1 MTVLDYINYLLPTAL
16 TVANDKGFKPCMVFA
31 CLSQG
36 ALETGWCG
44 SDIMVQNNA
53 PFGVKWTGNGK
64 YYTSNTY
71 EYINGVKTLKKAEK
85 FMSYD
90 TLYDGVLDYFN
101 LISSGRYKDTLNC
114 VYVQDV
120 IKVLK
125 QNGYATDITYID
137 KVMGCYDT
145 IVRVLR

>member
-1 MTVLDYINYLLPTAL
+1 MTVLNYINYLLPTAL

-64 YYTSNTY
+64 YYECRTK
-71 EYINGVKTLKKAEK
+71 EQDKNGVHYVTAK
-85 FMSYD
+85 FRAYD

-125 QNGYATDITYID
+125 QNGYATDISYID